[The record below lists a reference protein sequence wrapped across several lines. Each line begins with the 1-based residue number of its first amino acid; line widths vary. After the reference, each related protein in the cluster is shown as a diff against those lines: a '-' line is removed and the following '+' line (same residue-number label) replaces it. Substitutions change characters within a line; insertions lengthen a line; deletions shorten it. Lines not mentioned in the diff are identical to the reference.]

1 MNLQIAALIA
11 LCSLST
17 LHFEAHAHNNKK
29 AIRLKF
35 GPLHEFGLKLN
46 RGRLSDTEWVY
57 DSVRP
62 MLFDLVSTE
71 TIDEYGT
78 EDSRRYIISVTTEMK
93 ARWTGDCEMLSESA
107 MFGMRL
113 SYETADSVEH
123 IKRYSAHLNSF
134 PNYKC
139 NADQTAYSNTD
150 NKYLRFAIPEFE
162 AQHVGSIKNLK
173 VSIYGVTRN
182 TYLNMPFIQI
192 VLNTQDSRL
201 KHSFANTAGPVIY
214 LKPE

>member
-1 MNLQIAALIA
+1 MKIQCALVIAA
-11 LCSLST
+11 CSLSIPQ
-17 LHFEAHAHNNKK
+17 FEVQAHSLKE

-35 GPLHEFGLKLN
+35 GPLYEFDLQVN
-46 RGRLSDTEWVY
+46 RGRVTDTEWVY
-57 DSVRP
+57 DQVRP

-71 TIDEYGT
+71 NIDEYGT
-78 EDSRRYIISVTTEMK
+78 EDSRKYVIAVTTEMK

-113 SYETADSVEH
+113 SYETADDVEH

-139 NADQTAYSNTD
+139 NPDQTAYSNTD

-162 AQHVGSIKNLK
+162 ALHVGPIKNLK

-182 TYLNMPFIQI
+182 TFLNMPFIQI
-192 VLNTQDSRL
+192 VMSTQDSRL
-201 KHSFANTAGPVIY
+201 SQRLASTASPVIY
-214 LKPE
+214 LSPE